1 MELWSWVLTAV
12 GMTGIY
18 LTTQKKIIGFAI
30 GLSAQF
36 LWITYALVSNQYGFI
51 VSAFGYGF
59 INMLGL
65 IRWSRKDEEAQTDES
80 D

>member
-1 MELWSWVLTAV
+1 MEWWSWTLTAV

-30 GLSAQF
+30 GLGAQF
-36 LWITYALVSNQYGFI
+36 LWITYALVSSQYGFI

-65 IRWSRKDEEAQTDES
+65 IRWSRKDEEVQTDES